1 MEPVLVAC
9 LVGACLNM
17 PQLNCL
23 CVIVVSMCIYLPFL
37 LSGVTRRIQVKIV
50 STIVLLSLVFLY
62 FIFKFVIYFM
72 KYPSFVE
79 NTYMTDFLGIFFGYW
94 IKTFIIDVVLLL
106 LISPLLWNQISQ
118 LEQCKLGIELGE
130 KKISK

>member
-23 CVIVVSMCIYLPFL
+23 FVIVVSMGIYLPFL
-37 LSGVTRRIQVKIV
+37 LSGVTRRIQVKMV
-50 STIVLLSLVFLY
+50 STMVLLAFVFLF

-94 IKTFIIDVVLLL
+94 IILKV
-106 LISPLLWNQISQ
+106 
-118 LEQCKLGIELGE
+118 KLNHNLKASFTSIYWLMW
-130 KKISK
+130 KQ